1 MKLKLQDEAISQINE
16 IGDYIARDSLRYAI
30 ETTKNM
36 YLLIARL
43 ADSPYLGRYVL
54 EIPDKQFREIF
65 YKSYRIVYKVSE
77 ETDTVHILFV
87 IHCKRD
93 FNSFYKSYNKSYISK
108 NKFNLY
114 L

>member
-1 MKLKLQDEAISQINE
+1 MKLKLQDEVIKQIND

-36 YLLIARL
+36 YSLIARL
-43 ADSPYLGRYVL
+43 VTSPYLGRYVL
-54 EIPDKQFREIF
+54 EIPDKRFREIV

-93 FNSFYKSYNKSYISK
+93 FNSFYKSYISK

>member
-1 MKLKLQDEAISQINE
+1 MKLHIHKEVSDEIHE
-16 IGDYIARDSLRYAI
+16 IGNYIAKDSKRYAI
-30 ETTKNM
+30 ETMENIYSTI
-36 YLLIARL
+36 YRL

-54 EIPDKQFREIF
+54 EIPDKQFLEIF

-77 ETDTVHILFV
+77 ETDTLHILFV

-93 FNSFYKSYNKSYISK
+93 FNSFYKSYISK

>member
-1 MKLKLQDEAISQINE
+1 MWLE
-16 IGDYIARDSLRYAI
+16 IPKNVRNDIREIYNYIAQDSLKYASI
-30 ETTKNM
+30 TANNIYKAI
-36 YLLIARL
+36 YRL

-54 EIPDKQFREIF
+54 GISDKKLREIF

-93 FNSFYKSYNKSYISK
+93 FNSFYKSYISE
-108 NKFNLY
+108 NNFNL
-114 L
+114 

>member
-1 MKLKLQDEAISQINE
+1 MKLHIHKEVSDEIHE
-16 IGDYIARDSLRYAI
+16 IGNYIARDSKRYAF
-30 ETTKNM
+30 ETMDKIYSNI
-36 YLLIARL
+36 YRL
-43 ADSPYLGRYVL
+43 ADSPYLGRHIV
-54 EIPDKQFREIF
+54 EIPYSKLREIV

-93 FNSFYKSYNKSYISK
+93 FNSFYKSYISK